1 MLKRMTKIKLAN
13 YKENA
18 QDCMGKE
25 NKMILFE
32 SFLSAVFRS
41 SIYIAW
47 LIKNNE
53 DISSMCISI
62 THYLF

>member
-41 SIYIAW
+41 SIYIA
-47 LIKNNE
+47 
-53 DISSMCISI
+53 
-62 THYLF
+62 